1 MNVKQLMV
9 VVIKH
14 VLIQLDH
21 ISVPA
26 ILALFIQQTKHF
38 VKVLYI
44 SWRSIT
50 IILINCI
57 TDFDECSIDN
67 GGCDHNCDNTIGSY
81 ECSCNNGYELA
92 SDGKK
97 CQGMKAIK
105 YVELAND
112 SYFYT
117 DNNECNTGNGECD
130 HICNNTIGSYK
141 CSCTNGFY
149 LDSNGVSCKGLVI
162 ILYNYITLQII
173 ISIDIDECITDNGG
187 CNQTCI
193 NNNGSYTC
201 LCHQGYEINDDVKSC
216 QGEKSID

>member
-1 MNVKQLMV
+1 M
-9 VVIKH
+9 
-14 VLIQLDH
+14 
-21 ISVPA
+21 
-26 ILALFIQQTKHF
+26 
-38 VKVLYI
+38 
-44 SWRSIT
+44 
-50 IILINCI
+50 
-57 TDFDECSIDN
+57 
-67 GGCDHNCDNTIGSY
+67 
-81 ECSCNNGYELA
+81 
-92 SDGKK
+92 
-97 CQGMKAIK
+97 
-105 YVELAND
+105 ELANDD

-117 DNNECNTGNGECD
+117 DINECNTGNGECD
-130 HICNNTIGSYK
+130 HICNNIVGSYK
-141 CSCTNGFY
+141 CSCRKGFY